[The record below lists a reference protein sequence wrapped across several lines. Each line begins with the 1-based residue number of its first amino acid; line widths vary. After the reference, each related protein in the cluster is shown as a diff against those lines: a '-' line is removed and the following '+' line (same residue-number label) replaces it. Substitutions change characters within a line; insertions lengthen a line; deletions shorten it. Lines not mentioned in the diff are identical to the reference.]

1 MTSVTAPKEVLP
13 PKLMGKAIYLELV
26 IDPTLS
32 HDLQRRADWDY
43 ENKPT
48 RQVIIFP
55 SWTDDTGKTHGVRIM
70 SRDVSVRRPR
80 AQWDWSSPIRPIRP
94 KPEPETPSYYSEEYV
109 DFETISKEDQK
120 LMPKEDLDK
129 AYQLAGD
136 VALRRLIVDT
146 SYKYPT
152 DPETGKDDLSKDRVQ
167 FAFPAWI
174 VREGKPLA
182 VEVTDEDLRQ
192 VLNTTTPQAVIRR
205 INKVR
210 SSLDNFPEKL
220 G

>member
-13 PKLMGKAIYLELV
+13 PKLMGKAIYLELE
-26 IDPTLS
+26 IDPTLPEQ
-32 HDLQRRADWDY
+32 LQRKADWDY

-55 SWTDDTGKTHGVRIM
+55 SWTDDSGKTHGVRAI

-80 AQWDWSSPIRPIRP
+80 AQWDWTQPLRPLRK
-94 KPEPETPSYYSEEYV
+94 KPEGESTSYYAETYDEFDAIPKEE
-109 DFETISKEDQK
+109 QA
-120 LMPKEDLDK
+120 LMPKEDLGK
-129 AYQLAGD
+129 AYELAGD
-136 VALRRLIVDT
+136 IFLKRIVMET
-146 SYKYPT
+146 SYKYPVN
-152 DPETGKDDLSKDRVQ
+152 PETGEEDREQERFQ
-167 FAFPAWI
+167 FAYPAWRI
-174 VREGKPLA
+174 RENKPFA